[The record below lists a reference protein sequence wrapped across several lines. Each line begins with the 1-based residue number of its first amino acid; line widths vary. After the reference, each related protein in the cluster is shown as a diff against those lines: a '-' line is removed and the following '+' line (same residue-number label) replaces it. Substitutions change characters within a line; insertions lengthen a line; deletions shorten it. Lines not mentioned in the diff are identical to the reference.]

1 MVRSRYLNREVSLL
15 FELHEL
21 LSWIWSIGIVCSA
34 AYYYF
39 AWFHDAV
46 QDGGWRPSG
55 VRFAPPGAPKSAAI
69 PSPLRLRLVR
79 LSKRKDSPDDDGA
92 DCLSL
97 FQGRSANEWGGY
109 YSWTRTRTADSRLRM
124 R

>member
-1 MVRSRYLNREVSLL
+1 MGIFISDPRGKVLVQNTYSGNDSIILL
-15 FELHEL
+15 LPDKESGL
-21 LSWIWSIGIVCSA
+21 CSA
-34 AYYYF
+34 GEPGYGTLK
-39 AWFHDAV
+39 
-46 QDGGWRPSG
+46 DGGWRPSG

-124 R
+124 